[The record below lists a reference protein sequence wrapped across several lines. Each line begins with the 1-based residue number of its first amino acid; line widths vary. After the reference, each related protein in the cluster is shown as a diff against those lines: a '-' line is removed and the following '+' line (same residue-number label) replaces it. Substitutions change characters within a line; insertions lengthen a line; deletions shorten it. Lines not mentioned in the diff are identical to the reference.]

1 MKFAFHFHLQGAYCM
16 RTKERGLSKRQ
27 AEILEYIIRQINL
40 KGYPPS
46 VREIGEAVGLQ
57 SSSTVHNHLT
67 QLEEKGYIRR
77 DPTKPRAIMIL
88 KTNDEMDAFYEEE
101 KPFDEMINVPIIG
114 IVAAGTPILA
124 SQNVEDT
131 ITFPMHLIR
140 NNNSFMLR
148 VKGDSMINAGI
159 FDGDLLIVTP
169 QKVANNGDIVVA
181 VIGEEATVKTF
192 YREKGRIRLQPEND
206 AMDPIYVTEVELAGK
221 VTGLFRTLH

>member
-1 MKFAFHFHLQGAYCM
+1 M
-16 RTKERGLSKRQ
+16 RTKEKGLSKRQ
-27 AEILEYIIRQINL
+27 AEILDYIVRQINL

-67 QLEEKGYIRR
+67 QLEQKGYIRR

-88 KTNDEMDAFYEEE
+88 KTNDEMDVFYEED

-114 IVAAGTPILA
+114 SVAAGTPILA

-148 VKGDSMINAGI
+148 VKGDSMINVGI

-181 VIGEEATVKTF
+181 VIGDEAKTF
-192 YREKGRIRLQPEND
+192 YKENGHIRLQPEND
-206 AMDPIYVTEVELAGK
+206 AMEPIYVTEVELAGK
-221 VTGLFRTLH
+221 VTGLFRTMH

>member
-1 MKFAFHFHLQGAYCM
+1 M

-27 AEILEYIIRQINL
+27 TEILEYIVRQINL

-67 QLEEKGYIRR
+67 QLEQKGYIRR
-77 DPTKPRAIMIL
+77 DPTKPRAIMVL
-88 KTNDEMDAFYEEE
+88 KTNDEMDTFYEEE
-101 KPFDEMINVPIIG
+101 KPFDEMINVPVIG
-114 IVAAGTPILA
+114 TVAAGTPILA
-124 SQNVEDT
+124 SQNVEDV
-131 ITFPMHLIR
+131 ITFPMYLVR
-140 NNNSFMLR
+140 DNNAFMLK

-159 FDGDLLIVTP
+159 FDGDLILVTP

-192 YREKGRIRLQPEND
+192 YRETNRIRLQPEND
-206 AMDPIYVTEVELAGK
+206 TMDPIYVSEVELAGK
-221 VTGLFRTLH
+221 VTGLFRKLH

>member
-1 MKFAFHFHLQGAYCM
+1 M

-27 AEILEYIIRQINL
+27 AEILDYIVRQITV

-67 QLEEKGYIRR
+67 QLEQKGYIRR

-88 KTNDEMDAFYEEE
+88 KANDEMKAYYEEE
-101 KPFDEMINVPIIG
+101 KPFDEMINVPLIG
-114 IVAAGTPILA
+114 TVAAGAPILA

-131 ITFPMHLIR
+131 ITFPMHLVR
-140 NNNSFMLR
+140 NNNAFMLR

-159 FDGDLLIVTP
+159 FEGDLLIVSP

-181 VIGEEATVKTF
+181 VIGDEATVKTF
-192 YREKGRIRLQPEND
+192 YREKDRIRLQPEND
-206 AMDPIYVTEVELAGK
+206 SMEPIYVTEVELAGK
-221 VTGLFRTLH
+221 VTGLFRAMH

>member
-1 MKFAFHFHLQGAYCM
+1 M
-16 RTKERGLSKRQ
+16 RTKEQGLSKRQ
-27 AEILEYIIRQINL
+27 AEILDYIVRQINL

-46 VREIGEAVGLQ
+46 VREIGEAVGLR
-57 SSSTVHNHLT
+57 SSPTVHNHLT
-67 QLEEKGYIRR
+67 QLEHKGYIRR

-88 KTNDEMDAFYEEE
+88 KTNDEMTAFYEEE

-114 IVAAGTPILA
+114 AVAAGTPILA
-124 SQNVEDT
+124 SQNVEDNV
-131 ITFPMHLIR
+131 TFPMHLIR
-140 NNNSFMLR
+140 SNNSFMLR

-206 AMDPIYVTEVELAGK
+206 AMEPIYVTEVELAGK
-221 VTGLFRTLH
+221 VTGLFRSMH

>member
-1 MKFAFHFHLQGAYCM
+1 M
-16 RTKERGLSKRQ
+16 RTKDPGLSKRQ
-27 AEILEYIIRQINL
+27 SEILSYIVQQINK

-57 SSSTVHNHLT
+57 SSSTVHSHLT
-67 QLEEKGYIRR
+67 QLEQKGYIRR
-77 DPTKPRAIMIL
+77 DPTKPRAIMVL
-88 KTNDEMDAFYEEE
+88 KTNDEMDAFYEED

-114 IVAAGTPILA
+114 AVAAGTPILA

-140 NNNSFMLR
+140 SNNSFMLR

-159 FDGDLLIVTP
+159 FNGDLLIVTP

-192 YREKGRIRLQPEND
+192 YRENGRIRLQPEND
-206 AMDPIYVTEVELAGK
+206 SMEPIYVTEVELAGK
-221 VTGLFRTLH
+221 VTGLFRSMH

>member
-1 MKFAFHFHLQGAYCM
+1 M
-16 RTKERGLSKRQ
+16 RTKQLGLSKRQ
-27 AEILEYIIRQINL
+27 AEILDYIVRQINL

-67 QLEEKGYIRR
+67 QLEQKGYIRR

-101 KPFDEMINVPIIG
+101 KPFDEMINVPVIG
-114 IVAAGTPILA
+114 TVAAGTPILA
-124 SQNVEDT
+124 TQNVEDT
-131 ITFPMHLIR
+131 ITFPMNLIR

-148 VKGDSMINAGI
+148 VKGDSMINVGI

-192 YREKGRIRLQPEND
+192 YREKGHIRLQPEND
-206 AMDPIYVTEVELAGK
+206 AMEPIIVNEVTLAGK
-221 VTGLFRTLH
+221 VTGLFRTMH

>member
-1 MKFAFHFHLQGAYCM
+1 M
-16 RTKERGLSKRQ
+16 RKKQIGLSDRQ
-27 AEILEYIIRQINL
+27 AEILDYITKQIGL

-67 QLEEKGYIRR
+67 QLEQKGYIRR

-88 KTNDEMDAFYEEE
+88 KTVNEDEVSYDDD
-101 KPFDEMINVPIIG
+101 KPFDEMINVPVIG
-114 IVAAGTPILA
+114 TVAAGTPILA

-131 ITFPMHLIR
+131 ITFPVHLVR

-148 VKGDSMINAGI
+148 VKGDSMINVGI
-159 FDGDLLIVTP
+159 YDGDLLIVSP
-169 QKVANNGDIVVA
+169 QKVAQNGDIVVA

-192 YREKGRIRLQPEND
+192 YREKDRIRLQPEND
-206 AMDPIYVTEVELAGK
+206 AMAPIYVREDIQLAGK
-221 VTGLFRTLH
+221 VTGLFRTMH

>member
-1 MKFAFHFHLQGAYCM
+1 M
-16 RTKERGLSKRQ
+16 LSNMQQK
-27 AEILEYIIRQINL
+27 IYDYIAACIHEQ
-40 KGYPPS
+40 GYPPS

-67 QLEEKGYIRR
+67 QLEQKGYIRR

-114 IVAAGTPILA
+114 AVAAGTPILA

-140 NNNSFMLR
+140 SNNSFMLR

-206 AMDPIYVTEVELAGK
+206 SMEPIYVTEVELAGK
-221 VTGLFRTLH
+221 VTGLFRSMH

>member
-1 MKFAFHFHLQGAYCM
+1 M
-16 RTKERGLSKRQ
+16 RTKDLGLSKRQ
-27 AEILEYIIRQINL
+27 AEILSYIVKQINK

-67 QLEEKGYIRR
+67 QLEQKGYIRR
-77 DPTKPRAIMIL
+77 DPTKPRAIMVL
-88 KTNDEMDAFYEEE
+88 KTNDEMDAFYEED

-114 IVAAGTPILA
+114 AVAAGTPILA

-140 NNNSFMLR
+140 SNNSFMLR

-192 YREKGRIRLQPEND
+192 YRENGRIRLQPEND
-206 AMDPIYVTEVELAGK
+206 SMDPIYVTEVELAGK
-221 VTGLFRTLH
+221 VTGLFRSMH